1 MRTAAAFSGAIALAF
16 PVVLLAVDSSEQ
28 STKSATAKYYAIT
41 YNISDLPVWRN
52 KGKAAPEFA
61 PELLVKYL
69 RATIEPHS
77 WTSGAEIRPL
87 GRQASLVI
95 SQTDANHKKVSEAI
109 NSFRQGNPRE
119 FREDAG
125 TTPPINVGDFVPTL
139 RRGQDSIR

>member
-1 MRTAAAFSGAIALAF
+1 MRTAAAFSVAIALIF

-28 STKSATAKYYAIT
+28 STKSPAAKYPVT
-41 YNISDLPVWRN
+41 YNISNLPVWRN
-52 KGKAAPEFA
+52 KGKAAPEIA
-61 PELLVKYL
+61 PELLTKYL
-69 RATIEPHS
+69 RSTIEPQS

-87 GRQASLVI
+87 GRQALLVI

-109 NSFRQGNPRE
+109 NSFRQDNRRE

-139 RRGQDSIR
+139 RRGQDSTR

>member
-1 MRTAAAFSGAIALAF
+1 MRWYAAYVPTTASRRVRMRTAAAFTVAIALMF

-28 STKSATAKYYAIT
+28 STKSPAAKYYPVT
-41 YNISDLPVWRN
+41 YNISNLPVWRN

-61 PELLVKYL
+61 PELLTKYL
-69 RATIEPHS
+69 RSTIEPQS

-109 NSFRQGNPRE
+109 NSFRQDN
-119 FREDAG
+119 
-125 TTPPINVGDFVPTL
+125 
-139 RRGQDSIR
+139 RR